1 MSNFTIG
8 IIGTAILLVLIL
20 LGMNIGIAMLTVGF
34 VGYWAVVNF
43 KAAFSVLCTVPS
55 AQATNYSMIV
65 IPLFVLMGNLAYR
78 ANLSEGLYN
87 FSKKWLSR
95 VPGNMAAASVAACAG
110 FGAICG
116 SSPATCATMSVVSLP
131 EMRKAG
137 YDDRLST
144 GSIAIGGTLGI
155 MIPPSTPMILYA
167 VITSSSVG
175 ALFAAGIIPGIM
187 IAALCIITIVILCK
201 LRPGYAPPPSKCSWK
216 ERFKSLKG
224 IIGVVVLFG
233 VVLGGI
239 FTGWFSVCQSAA
251 VGAFL
256 ACLLCIP
263 SHTFSFKT
271 IFESL
276 NECVRTF
283 AMTFLMVI
291 GAAVYGSFLTIT
303 NLPSTLATAIVSA
316 DLNKYIVILLITVI
330 YVFLG
335 MMMDELPM
343 MMLTVP
349 IFYPVITSMGFSDIW
364 FGIYIIIAME
374 YGALTPPVGM
384 NCFIIKNVSK
394 DISLGTVYRG
404 VIPFVI
410 TLTVALALI
419 TFFPGIVTFLPTLF
433 GLM

>member
-1 MSNFTIG
+1 MSNFVIG
-8 IIGTAILLVLIL
+8 MIGTAILLVLIL
-20 LGMNIGIAMLTVGF
+20 MGMNIGMAMLTVGF
-34 VGYWAVVNF
+34 VGYWVVVNF
-43 KAAFSVLCTVPS
+43 KGAFSVLCTVPS
-55 AQATNYSMIV
+55 AQASNYSMIV
-65 IPLFVLMGNLAYR
+65 IPLFVLMGNFAYR
-78 ANLSEGLYN
+78 ANLSAGLYT
-87 FSKKWLSR
+87 FSKRWLSR
-95 VPGNMAAASVAACAG
+95 VPGNLAAATVAACAG

-131 EMRKAG
+131 EMRKEG

-167 VITSSSVG
+167 VLTSSSIG
-175 ALFAAGIIPGIM
+175 ALFAAGIVPGIL
-187 IAALCIITIVILCK
+187 IAVLCILTIVLLCK
-201 LRPGYAPPPSKCSWK
+201 LRPGYAPPSSKCSWK
-216 ERFKSLKG
+216 LRFQAFKG
-224 IIGVVVLFG
+224 IIGVVVLFAI
-233 VVLGGI
+233 VLGGI

-263 SHTFSFKT
+263 SKTFSWKT
-271 IFESL
+271 IHESL
-276 NECVRTF
+276 AECTRTF

-303 NLPSTLATAIVSA
+303 NLPATLAASIASANLPKYLVIV
-316 DLNKYIVILLITVI
+316 LITLI
-330 YVFLG
+330 YIFLG

-349 IFYPVITSMGFSDIW
+349 IFYPVITGMGYSDIW

-374 YGALTPPVGM
+374 FGALTPPVGM
-384 NCFIIKNVSK
+384 NCFIIKSVAK

-404 VIPFVI
+404 IVPFVI
-410 TLTVALALI
+410 TLCVALAII
-419 TFFPGIVTFLPTLF
+419 TVLPDIVTFLPTLM